1 MGKGESGLKGP
12 PGPARASTP
21 KPESVCL
28 TISCLSPTPL
38 TLMGGYPRPPFS
50 KENQLRPLVNKSP
63 GHNKSVPIQTPL
75 MTF

>member
-38 TLMGGYPRPPFS
+38 TLMGGYPRPPFP
-50 KENQLRPLVNKSP
+50 KENQLRVLVIKSP
-63 GHNKSVPIQTPL
+63 GHNRVFQPKPL
-75 MTF
+75 